1 MNLKTIQILWVDD
14 EVDLLKPHILFL
26 LSKGYQ
32 VTSCNNGLEA
42 IELVQKNRYEAVL
55 LDENMPGLNGLETLY
70 RLKNKQPKLPVIM
83 VTKNEE
89 EHIMEDAIG
98 SKISDYLI
106 KPVNPNQI
114 LLSLKKN
121 LLDKNLIAEKTSRN
135 YQQEFRKINLELMD
149 LKTVEEWQ
157 EFYQKMI
164 FWELELESLVDHG
177 MIEIFQSQMKE
188 ANQLFSKFVKESY
201 ENWIINPEEAPELSH
216 GLFKNKIKPLL
227 KDNQPTLLL
236 VIDNLRLDQWKTIE
250 PFIIDFY
257 QKEKEDT
264 YFSILPTA
272 TQYARNSLFSGL
284 TPLEISLQHPQW
296 WKNDPEEGGKNLF
309 EKELLAAQLKRL
321 NIEGK
326 MSYHKITNIKNGK
339 LLAKSLADH
348 KNEKLTTVVYNFVDM
363 ISHAKSEMEIIKE
376 LASDDK
382 AYRSL
387 TGSWFKNSPLLEI
400 ISAASE
406 YNYQLILTTDHGTI
420 NVTQAIEVIGDKE
433 SSLNLR
439 YKTGRSL
446 TYNSNKVFEVNEPKN
461 IGLPKISINSKFIFA
476 LDYSYFVYPKNFHHY
491 AALYN
496 NSYQHGGISMEEII
510 IPFVV
515 LKPKSNIK

>member
-1 MNLKTIQILWVDD
+1 
-14 EVDLLKPHILFL
+14 
-26 LSKGYQ
+26 
-32 VTSCNNGLEA
+32 
-42 IELVQKNRYEAVL
+42 
-55 LDENMPGLNGLETLY
+55 
-70 RLKNKQPKLPVIM
+70 
-83 VTKNEE
+83 
-89 EHIMEDAIG
+89 
-98 SKISDYLI
+98 
-106 KPVNPNQI
+106 
-114 LLSLKKN
+114 
-121 LLDKNLIAEKTSRN
+121 
-135 YQQEFRKINLELMD
+135 
-149 LKTVEEWQ
+149 
-157 EFYQKMI
+157 MI
-164 FWELELESLVDHG
+164 FWEHELESLVDHS

-188 ANQLFSKFVKESY
+188 ANQLFSKFIKESY
-201 ENWIINPEEAPELSH
+201 ENWMINPEEAPELSH
-216 GLFKNKIKPLL
+216 HLFKNKIKPLL

-272 TQYARNSLFSGL
+272 TQYARNSLFSGF
-284 TPLEISLQHPQW
+284 TPLEISVQHPQW
-296 WKNDPEEGGKNLF
+296 WKNDSEEGGKNLF

-326 MSYHKITNIKNGK
+326 ISYHKITNIKNGK

-400 ISAASE
+400 INAASE
-406 YNYQLILTTDHGTI
+406 HNYQLILTTDHGTI

-515 LKPKSNIK
+515 LQPKSNI

>member
-1 MNLKTIQILWVDD
+1 MNLQPIQILWVDD

-26 LSKGYQ
+26 LDKGYQ
-32 VTSCNNGLEA
+32 VTACNNGLDA
-42 IELVQKNRYEAVL
+42 IELVQKNLYEAVL
-55 LDENMPGLNGLETLY
+55 LDENMPGLSGLETLSH
-70 RLKNKQPKLPVIM
+70 LKSKQPKLPVIM

-98 SKISDYLI
+98 SRISDYLI

-121 LLDKNLIAEKTSRN
+121 LLDKNLIAEKTTRN
-135 YQQEFRKINLELMD
+135 YQQEFRKISLELMD
-149 LKTVEEWQ
+149 LNTADEWQ
-157 EFYQKMI
+157 EFYQKMV

-177 MIEIFQSQMKE
+177 LIEIFQSQMKE
-188 ANQLFSKFVKESY
+188 ANQLFSRFIKQSY
-201 ENWIINPEEAPELSH
+201 EDWMNKPDEAPELSH
-216 GLFKNKIKPLL
+216 RLFKKRIKPLL
-227 KDNQPTLLL
+227 EENQPTLLL

-250 PFIIDFY
+250 PFITDFY

-272 TQYARNSLFSGL
+272 TQYARNSLFSGF
-284 TPLEISLQHPQW
+284 TPLEISEQYPQW
-296 WKNDPEEGGKNLF
+296 WKNDHEEGGKNLF
-309 EKELLAAQLKRL
+309 EKELLEAQLKRL

-339 LLAKSLADH
+339 SLAKSLADH
-348 KNEKLTTVVYNFVDM
+348 TNERLTAVVYNFVDM

-376 LASDDK
+376 LASDNK

-387 TGSWFKNSPLLEI
+387 TASWFKNSPLLEI
-400 ISAASE
+400 INAARE
-406 YNYQLILTTDHGTI
+406 HNYQLVITTDHGTI
-420 NVTQAIEVIGDKE
+420 NVTQAIEVVGDKE

-446 TYNSNKVFEVNEPKN
+446 TCKSNKIFEVNEPKN
-461 IGLPKISINSKFIFA
+461 IGLPKISINSKYIFA
-476 LDYSYFVYPKNFHHY
+476 LDYSYFVYPKNYHHY
-491 AALYN
+491 ASLFN

-515 LKPKSNIK
+515 LHPKNNI